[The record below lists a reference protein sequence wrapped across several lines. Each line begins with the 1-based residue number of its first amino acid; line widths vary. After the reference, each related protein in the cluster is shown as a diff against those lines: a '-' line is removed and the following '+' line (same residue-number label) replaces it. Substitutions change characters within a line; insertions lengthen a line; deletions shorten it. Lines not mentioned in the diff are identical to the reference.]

1 MSRADAREDSDKGRS
16 EMASKT
22 TWSRSRALRF
32 AATTIAAA
40 LTLTLVAGIL
50 PTAVSADAAT
60 RSSVFT
66 SKIAATTTSTK
77 LAATTEQ
84 PLSTSFTAR
93 ARTQTAIV
101 PVVTRTTATRTTRT
115 SSGTSAAP
123 AAAPAGDELAQAQS
137 ILAGLIGQYPILAGT
152 TVSIGDANGYQA
164 VAYYKSGRIVISPT
178 HTASLSRILNHEV
191 WHVIDWR
198 DNGRL
203 DWGENLPPRNAT
215 SYYR

>member
-1 MSRADAREDSDKGRS
+1 MSRADVREDSDKGRS

-32 AATTIAAA
+32 AATSIAAA

-50 PTAVSADAAT
+50 PGAVAADAAT
-60 RSSVFT
+60 RTSVFT
-66 SKIAATTTSTK
+66 SKIVATTTTTK
-77 LAATTEQ
+77 LTATTEQ

-93 ARTQTAIV
+93 ARTQTTLA
-101 PVVTRTTATRTTRT
+101 PVTTTRTTARTVSTG
-115 SSGTSAAP
+115 SSTAAAP
-123 AAAPAGDELAQAQS
+123 AAAPAGNELAEAQA
-137 ILAGLIGQYPILAGT
+137 ILAGLIAQYPILAGT

-164 VAYYKSGRIVISPT
+164 IAYYKSGRIVISPT

-198 DNGRL
+198 DNGVI
-203 DWGENLPPRNAT
+203 DWGENVPPK
-215 SYYR
+215 